1 MSRLTLYLARL
12 IGLFSII
19 MVAVVLARGSA
30 AVMNAVADPQ
40 AMFLYGV
47 ISLGLGVAMIL
58 GHNVWSGG
66 VLPVVVTLTGWLIFT
81 KGVMLLALT
90 PEALQT
96 MMQRMDYPAN
106 AQLYVFPALAI
117 GVYMCWAGF
126 TSDSGGIRN
135 PAVAPAD
142 RTAGGCVP
150 CHAAIQDSNWRMRQ
164 SEHGGLWREANCS
177 T

>member
-47 ISLGLGVAMIL
+47 ISLGLGVAIIL

-90 PEALQT
+90 PDTLQT
-96 MMQRMDYPAN
+96 MMQRMDYA
-106 AQLYVFPALAI
+106 ATVQLYVLPAFAI
-117 GVYMCWAGF
+117 GVYLNWAGF
-126 TSDSGGIRN
+126 TSDAR
-135 PAVAPAD
+135 
-142 RTAGGCVP
+142 R
-150 CHAAIQDSNWRMRQ
+150 H
-164 SEHGGLWREANCS
+164 
-177 T
+177 

>member
-47 ISLGLGVAMIL
+47 ISLGLGVAMIV

-66 VLPVVVTLTGWLIFT
+66 VLPVVVTLTGWLIFA
-81 KGVMLLALT
+81 KGVILLALT
-90 PEALQT
+90 PEALQA
-96 MMQRMDYPAN
+96 MMQRVDYPAN
-106 AQLYVFPALAI
+106 AQLYMLPALAI
-117 GVYMCWAGF
+117 GAYLSWAGF
-126 TSDSGGIRN
+126 TSDASR
-135 PAVAPAD
+135 
-142 RTAGGCVP
+142 
-150 CHAAIQDSNWRMRQ
+150 H
-164 SEHGGLWREANCS
+164 
-177 T
+177 

>member
-1 MSRLTLYLARL
+1 MKGESMLRLTLYLARL
-12 IGLFSII
+12 IGLFSTI
-19 MVAVVLARGSA
+19 MVGVVLARGSA

-47 ISLGLGVAMIL
+47 ISLGLGVAIIL

-96 MMQRMDYPAN
+96 MMQRMDYAAN
-106 AQLYVFPALAI
+106 AQLYVLPALAI
-117 GVYMCWAGF
+117 GVYLSWAGF
-126 TSDSGGIRN
+126 TSDAR
-135 PAVAPAD
+135 
-142 RTAGGCVP
+142 R
-150 CHAAIQDSNWRMRQ
+150 H
-164 SEHGGLWREANCS
+164 
-177 T
+177 